1 MDSWESARH
10 NPYEYDEL
18 ELELKAESEINFL
31 FISTKYHFGNQVQF
45 VKILAKQSKS
55 DKYEVFLDK
64 TPLEGH
70 AELKIALDFG
80 NILWKDFK
88 IQIFPDGGISRL
100 GLYKELPKVEA
111 TLYKKANVAK
121 CIISSDII
129 PETQKPMSIDVNHL
143 GNFELLKESNYA
155 SLAFGAK
162 VISATDEHYAPAYQ
176 VLSPFRPI
184 DMFDGLESKRSR
196 VTGHFEEVVFE
207 LADSIDIGRVVLD
220 FTHFVNNNPLEI
232 KVDYEDNGSWSELIA
247 LTNVKAFAGNKKSF
261 DIKENMKAKKLRLIA
276 RPDGGI
282 NRILVFSK

>member
-129 PETQKPMSIDVNHL
+129 PETHCKCLILCNC
-143 GNFELLKESNYA
+143 
-155 SLAFGAK
+155 LA
-162 VISATDEHYAPAYQ
+162 
-176 VLSPFRPI
+176 
-184 DMFDGLESKRSR
+184 
-196 VTGHFEEVVFE
+196 
-207 LADSIDIGRVVLD
+207 
-220 FTHFVNNNPLEI
+220 EI
-232 KVDYEDNGSWSELIA
+232 
-247 LTNVKAFAGNKKSF
+247 
-261 DIKENMKAKKLRLIA
+261 
-276 RPDGGI
+276 
-282 NRILVFSK
+282 